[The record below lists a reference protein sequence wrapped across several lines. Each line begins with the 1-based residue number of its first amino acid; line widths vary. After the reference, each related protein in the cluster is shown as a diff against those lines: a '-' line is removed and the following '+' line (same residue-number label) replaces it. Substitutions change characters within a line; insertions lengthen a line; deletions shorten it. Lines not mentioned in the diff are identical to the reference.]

1 MTDFEQAVE
10 RSFERARII
19 SNLDNIYNL
28 KGKTII
34 HKENKEDNS
43 REIVNCLQQI
53 CEYLNIY
60 ILNLFLSI
68 VNFPSWLSF

>member
-1 MTDFEQAVE
+1 MTDFEKAVE

-28 KGKTII
+28 KEKTII

-43 REIVNCLQQI
+43 GEIVHCLQKI
-53 CEYLNIY
+53 CEYLNIL
-60 ILNLFLSI
+60 IFIVIFLI
-68 VNFPSWLSF
+68 P